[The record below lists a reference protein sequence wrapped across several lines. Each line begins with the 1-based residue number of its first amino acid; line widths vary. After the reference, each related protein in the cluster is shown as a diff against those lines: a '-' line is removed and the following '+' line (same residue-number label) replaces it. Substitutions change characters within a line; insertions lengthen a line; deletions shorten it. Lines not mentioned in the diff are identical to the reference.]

1 MTTID
6 LNKTV
11 ETINHL
17 LEIERIGAALD
28 RGDLEAK
35 KLRRKELNGLLDEIE
50 TAHNQLIRQVRKLPN
65 LPEEEFMDWAEAVL
79 AMPNLAIVVFD
90 TTSLNESADIIRV
103 YALDNIGEPLCDIVI
118 HPQREKSANRAYT
131 GISEQELSI
140 APTIQEAWPA
150 ILRSLKGR
158 FFVSFNLDFI
168 ETRLDNNIKH
178 YGLQRLPFIGDC
190 LMYKSKS
197 YFNVSYGGLKLP
209 EACLRI
215 GKQLPTN
222 PPLAADRALGCLNL
236 LLAMSQGVTSA
247 PIDDPLIIA
256 KGGDKPAG
264 GADIVLDVLTGT
276 DDHPF

>member
-1 MTTID
+1 MTD
-6 LNKTV
+6 LNQTV

-17 LEIERIGAALD
+17 LEIEHIATIKSRA
-28 RGDLEAK
+28 DLEARK
-35 KLRRKELNGLLDEIE
+35 TRRKELGALLCEIE
-50 TAHNQLIRQVRKLPN
+50 TAHNQLIRQVRKLPA
-65 LPEEEFMDWAEAVL
+65 LPGEEFMDWAEAVL
-79 AMPNLAIVVFD
+79 SMPNLAIVVLD
-90 TTSLNESADIIRV
+90 TTSLNENADIIRV
-103 YALDNIGEPLCDIVI
+103 HAIDGRGESLLDVVVQPK
-118 HPQREKSANRAYT
+118 REKTPNTAYT
-131 GISEQELSI
+131 GISQEELDR
-140 APTIQEAWPA
+140 APMLKEIWYHIHFT
-150 ILRSLKGR
+150 LRGR

-247 PIDDPLIIA
+247 PTVAPPITVDTDL
-256 KGGDKPAG
+256 GELLN
-264 GADIVLDVLTGT
+264 V